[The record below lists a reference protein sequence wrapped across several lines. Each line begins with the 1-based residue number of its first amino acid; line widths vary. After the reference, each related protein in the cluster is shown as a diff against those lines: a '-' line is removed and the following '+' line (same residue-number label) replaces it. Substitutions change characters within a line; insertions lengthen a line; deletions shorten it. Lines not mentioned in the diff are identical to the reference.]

1 MDEKIY
7 INASQLLFDSFQL
20 GAKILESGFVP
31 DYIVAIWR
39 GGTPVGIAVQE
50 LLDYAGIKT
59 DHIAIRTSY
68 YLGIERVADNVQ
80 VHGLG
85 YLIDKIE
92 YENSL
97 LIVDDIFDT
106 GNSYAAVMNELRS
119 RAKRN
124 TPHDIRIATPWYKPS
139 KNMTSFQP
147 DYYIH
152 ETDRWVVFPHELQGL
167 SEDEVRLGKPE
178 ISDLIENILPRDKA
192 PD

>member
-1 MDEKIY
+1 M
-7 INASQLLFDSFQL
+7 
-20 GAKILESGFVP
+20 
-31 DYIVAIWR
+31 
-39 GGTPVGIAVQE
+39 
-50 LLDYAGIKT
+50 
-59 DHIAIRTSY
+59 
-68 YLGIERVADNVQ
+68 GIERVADNVQ

-85 YLIDKIE
+85 YLFDKVE

-97 LIVDDIFDT
+97 LIVDVIFDT

-139 KNMTSFQP
+139 KNMTSFRP

-167 SEDEVRLGKPE
+167 SEAEVRLGKPE
-178 ISDLIENILPRDKA
+178 ISDLIENIIPREKA
-192 PD
+192 VD

>member
-178 ISDLIENILPRDKA
+178 ISDLIENIVPREKA
-192 PD
+192 VD

>member
-7 INASQLLFDSFQL
+7 INASELLVDSFQL

-92 YENSL
+92 YRNSL

-106 GNSYAAVMNELRS
+106 GNSYAAVMSELRS

-124 TPHDIRIATPWYKPS
+124 TPHDIRVATPWYKPS
-139 KNMTSFQP
+139 KNMTAFQP

-167 SEDEVRLGKPE
+167 SIEEVRQGKPE
-178 ISDLIENILPRDKA
+178 IRDLIENIMPREKVAD
-192 PD
+192 